1 MSSRRLS
8 TDQIVMLR
16 CSGHD
21 PKKGCGFGVRLM
33 SARNWRTARALER
46 RALGGIEHN
55 HPPRFFAN
63 QSGTAITRALVPVD
77 GRL

>member
-1 MSSRRLS
+1 
-8 TDQIVMLR
+8 
-16 CSGHD
+16 
-21 PKKGCGFGVRLM
+21 M

-46 RALGGIEHN
+46 RALGWIEHN